1 MSKKIIVAVTGASG
15 SIYAQKLLK
24 QMLAHSDRFS
34 QIALIFSETGRKVWE
49 YELGNIQVFP
59 KPVEVFENTN
69 MFSPVASGSAAYDAM
84 VIVPCTMGSLGRI
97 AAGTSPDLISRA
109 ADVMLKERRKLV
121 LVPREL
127 PYSLIHI
134 ENMRTITLA
143 GGIILPASPS
153 FYSLPKNIDEL
164 VLTVVNRILDTIGID
179 THHYRWGE
187 ETK

>member
-1 MSKKIIVAVTGASG
+1 MPKKIAVAVTGASG
-15 SIYAQKLLK
+15 LIYAQKLLE
-24 QMLAHSDRFS
+24 QMVAHGHSFS
-34 QIALIFSETGRKVWE
+34 QIALIFSETGRRVWE
-49 YELGNIQVFP
+49 YELGSIPEFP
-59 KPVEVFENTN
+59 KPVEVYENNN

-84 VIVPCTMGSLGRI
+84 VVVPCTMGTLGRI

-109 ADVMLKERRKLV
+109 ADVMLKERRKLI

-153 FYSLPKNIDEL
+153 FYSLPQNIDEL
-164 VLTVVNRILDTIGID
+164 VLTVVNRILDVVGIE
-179 THHYRWGE
+179 THHYRWGDE
-187 ETK
+187 KK

>member
-1 MSKKIIVAVTGASG
+1 MKKIVVAVTGASG
-15 SIYAQKLLK
+15 SIYAQKLLE
-24 QMLAHSDRFS
+24 QIVTHSDSFS
-34 QIALIFSETGRKVWE
+34 QIALIFSDNGRKVWE
-49 YELGNIQVFP
+49 YELGSIQEFS
-59 KPVEVFENTN
+59 KPVEVYENTN

-84 VIVPCTMGSLGRI
+84 IIVPCTMGTLGRI

-121 LVPREL
+121 LVTREL

-134 ENMRTITLA
+134 ENMRTVTLA

-153 FYSLPKNIDEL
+153 FYSLPKSIDEL
-164 VLTVVNRILDTIGID
+164 VLTVVNRILDIVGVETN
-179 THHYRWGE
+179 HYRWGN